1 MGTSEKDERVATW
14 VPRPRA
20 GVMPKVAVVADQS
33 LTGQAVGEALTA
45 LGFASSTFAVPKQGS
60 AVRDLRTRLS
70 RQRVEVALLLHER
83 LDWVHTL
90 EAMRTIREIGD
101 VPWLLLSE
109 SEDDAR
115 WGAALDAGAA
125 AVLSISVG
133 VEELIRVVDQLSSG
147 GEITSSDE
155 RDRLVAVWEDTG
167 QEQRRLTDRLDRLSL
182 RERQVLENLSRGR
195 TVAEIASEA
204 YVSVGTVRS
213 QVRAVLTKLEVQS
226 QIAAVAL
233 LERVSSVSA
242 A

>member
-1 MGTSEKDERVATW
+1 MTSYEKDERDVTW
-14 VPRPRA
+14 VPRPRTA
-20 GVMPKVAVVADQS
+20 AMPKVAVVADQS
-33 LTGQAVGEALTA
+33 LTGQAVGEALSA
-45 LGFASSTFAVPKQGS
+45 LGFASSTFAVPRQG
-60 AVRDLRTRLS
+60 AGVRDLRTRLT

-83 LDWVHTL
+83 LDWAHTL

-101 VPWLLLSE
+101 VAWLLLSE

-133 VEELIRVVDQLSSG
+133 VDELIRVVDQVSNG
-147 GEITSSDE
+147 GQITPADE
-155 RDRLVAVWEDTG
+155 RDRLLAVWEEVG
-167 QEQRRLTDRLDRLSL
+167 AEQRQLTDRLDRLSA
-182 RERQVLENLSRGR
+182 RERQVLENLSRGH

-213 QVRAVLTKLEVQS
+213 QVRAVLTKLEVKS